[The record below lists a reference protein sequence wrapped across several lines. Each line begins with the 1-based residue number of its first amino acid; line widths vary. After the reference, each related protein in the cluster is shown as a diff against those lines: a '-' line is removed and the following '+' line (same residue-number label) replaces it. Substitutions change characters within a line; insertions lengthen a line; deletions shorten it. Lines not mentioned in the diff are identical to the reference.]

1 MLLLVSRSLA
11 FAFFA
16 FEDFISVQIKDL
28 PGIDVSV
35 PFCPMSILASLKPTV
50 FHMPALTEHFV
61 PVGVGVLNH
70 VMIIDLSMIDSVAG
84 QSPAL
89 PLCLHWIP
97 IH

>member
-1 MLLLVSRSLA
+1 MLLLVSVSLA

-16 FEDFISVQIKDL
+16 FEDFISVQVKDL
-28 PGIDVSV
+28 PGINVSV
-35 PFCPMSILASLKPTV
+35 PFCPMSILASFSPTV
-50 FHMPALTEHFV
+50 FDVSALTEHFV

-70 VMIIDLSMIDSVAG
+70 MMIVDLSVIDSVAG

-89 PLCLHWIP
+89 PLCLHGVP